1 LEAWEEAWFQKRE
14 GGVLQDSLIPGPS
27 ITSGGM
33 WGSRLYINGWYRG
46 IFTRD
51 CEIYYCRDGYE
62 VGIIIDDLKVG
73 VEAGKS
79 LKRYP
84 KGVIASKLEMCPT
97 FCIIWR
103 KSNTVVW
110 GINNELSS
118 DSM

>member
-1 LEAWEEAWFQKRE
+1 
-14 GGVLQDSLIPGPS
+14 
-27 ITSGGM
+27 M
-33 WGSRLYINGWYRG
+33 
-46 IFTRD
+46 
-51 CEIYYCRDGYE
+51 
-62 VGIIIDDLKVG
+62 KVG

>member
-1 LEAWEEAWFQKRE
+1 
-14 GGVLQDSLIPGPS
+14 
-27 ITSGGM
+27 M
-33 WGSRLYINGWYRG
+33 WGSRLYINRWYRG

-103 KSNTVVW
+103 KSNTVVR